1 MGDQHDKGGAGI
13 RITAERGR
21 WVMAWLCGVLIW
33 VGGTSVWA
41 QEELPSD
48 DPAAWLV
55 EASVQARRVSGV
67 GEELTYALQTK
78 GALLANIAAAQ
89 RDLGEDAAAQEN
101 ETIVRLCL
109 RALAHE
115 GEDGWIH
122 ASQALQNW
130 FNGRDDQVDPHLDN
144 INNPTERAYVTMM
157 IRGDGRGEFD
167 GDRDQLGRGFREQLD
182 RSSRYGWARE
192 TAGGI
197 AQEGRLDEAQVWVGL
212 LDDPAERAW
221 ASLGVARGL
230 LEPAMTAES
239 SAVTIVETAVVSE
252 PEAEPQPE
260 PEVLEDAQSVTR
272 PASDPAV
279 SAAEEL
285 AGSDEPV
292 ADLVQA
298 PTTEIEPERAEIEPN
313 PEPAVAAEPQETQA
327 AVETEPQPEASPVEP
342 ATSEMPAEDS
352 STSAAISID
361 AQELASAIE
370 EAPAVA
376 VPIVVAPKFETSP
389 ELEPA
394 VVTELESV
402 EVSPEPKAVETEPTD
417 LQPAI
422 ETPVADAPAPGVVVA
437 PLVPDLSTLA
447 DPVAVLT
454 TEVSPGVF
462 DVEFTTTT
470 GAFTVRV
477 HREWAPLAADR
488 FHDLAAAGFYHN
500 QRFFRVVPGFVVQ
513 WGIHGFPDVAAAWRP
528 QTLADEPRT
537 QPNRRGTIAFA
548 AATQPNTR
556 ATQVFINLTDNAFLD
571 DLGFVPFGEVVE
583 GMDVVE
589 SLFGGYGETPSSQQR
604 EIQLQG
610 NTFLDA
616 RYPELDSIISAE
628 LSPAE

>member
-1 MGDQHDKGGAGI
+1 MRTRSIRSGAATMGLGDQHDKGAAGI
-13 RITAERGR
+13 RITARRGR

-33 VGGTSVWA
+33 VGGVSAWA
-41 QEELPSD
+41 QEELPGD

-89 RDLGEDAAAQEN
+89 RDLGEGVAAQEN

-109 RALAHE
+109 RALAHD
-115 GEDGWIH
+115 GEDGW
-122 ASQALQNW
+122 
-130 FNGRDDQVDPHLDN
+130 V
-144 INNPTERAYVTMM
+144 RA
-157 IRGDGRGEFD
+157 
-167 GDRDQLGRGFREQLD
+167 
-182 RSSRYGWARE
+182 
-192 TAGGI
+192 
-197 AQEGRLDEAQVWVGL
+197 AQVWAEHDRGNESQVALLLDEITKTTERDFVSWVIQGATPGDEPETANL
-212 LDDPAERAW
+212 STGFKKQLTQVERLEWVRTNARSVSAHGTTQDTQAWVEALDDPAERAW
-221 ASLGVARGL
+221 ASLGVAQGL
-230 LEPAMTAES
+230 LDPSSRDPRSAEPAMTAEPI
-239 SAVTIVETAVVSE
+239 AVTIVETAVVSE
-252 PEAEPQPE
+252 PEPQPE
-260 PEVLEDAQSVTR
+260 PEVLEDAQAEPR
-272 PASDPAV
+272 PVSDPAV
-279 SAAEEL
+279 LVAEEPVV
-285 AGSDEPV
+285 SDESV

-298 PTTEIEPERAEIEPN
+298 PTADTE
-313 PEPAVAAEPQETQA
+313 PEPAEGEPR
-327 AVETEPQPEASPVEP
+327 PEP
-342 ATSEMPAEDS
+342 ATSETPTEDTLAPAA
-352 STSAAISID
+352 TSID
-361 AQELASAIE
+361 AQKLASAIE
-370 EAPAVA
+370 ETPAVA
-376 VPIVVAPKFETSP
+376 VPILVTPEVETSS
-389 ELEPA
+389 ELEP
-394 VVTELESV
+394 S
-402 EVSPEPKAVETEPTD
+402 D

-422 ETPVADAPAPGVVVA
+422 EAPVTDAPASGVMVA

-447 DPVAVLT
+447 DPAAVLT
-454 TEVSPGVF
+454 TQVSPGVF

-477 HREWAPLAADR
+477 HREWAPVAADR

-528 QTLADEPRT
+528 QTLADEPRI

-571 DLGFVPFGEVVE
+571 DLGFVPFGEIVE

-628 LSPAE
+628 LSPTE

>member
-1 MGDQHDKGGAGI
+1 MGDQHDKGAADI
-13 RITAERGR
+13 RITARRGR
-21 WVMAWLCGVLIW
+21 WVLAWLCGVLIW
-33 VGGTSVWA
+33 VGGVPAWS
-41 QEELPSD
+41 QEELPGD

-130 FNGRDDQVDPHLDN
+130 YHGRDDQVDPHLDN

-167 GDRDQLGRGFREQLD
+167 GDRDQLGRGFRVQLD

-197 AQEGRLDEAQVWVGL
+197 ARQGRLDEAQVWVGL

-252 PEAEPQPE
+252 PEPQPE
-260 PEVLEDAQSVTR
+260 PEVLEDEQSVTL
-272 PASDPAV
+272 PVSVPAV
-279 SAAEEL
+279 PVAEEP
-285 AGSDEPV
+285 AGSDESV

-298 PTTEIEPERAEIEPN
+298 PTPDTEPERAEVEPN

-352 STSAAISID
+352 STPAAISID

-376 VPIVVAPKFETSP
+376 VPIVVAPKVETSS

-394 VVTELESV
+394 VVTEPESV
-402 EVSPEPKAVETEPTD
+402 EVSPEPKAVESEPAD
-417 LQPAI
+417 LHPAI
-422 ETPVADAPAPGVVVA
+422 EAPVADAPNPGVVVA

-447 DPVAVLT
+447 DPAAVLT

-462 DVEFTTTT
+462 DAEFTTTT